1 MLDGSAPPLPL
12 SLSLALSLPSLL
24 FALPPPLLPLI
35 LYTGSSKKGQG
46 VLVRSSPPCLTA
58 PSQPLTLPH
67 IPFHSP
73 PLSLSLSLFP
83 PSPLLPLTL
92 YTGSIKKG
100 QGVLVEILSS
110 MLDGSVPPSLIQ
122 TVYVCLALV
131 LVVGM
136 AGLLVAEASRWYLVG
151 LVFFVAG
158 FFISFSWYE
167 PSLFPSISLF
177 PSFVLFSSLFANI

>member
-1 MLDGSAPPLPL
+1 M
-12 SLSLALSLPSLL
+12 
-24 FALPPPLLPLI
+24 
-35 LYTGSSKKGQG
+35 
-46 VLVRSSPPCLTA
+46 
-58 PSQPLTLPH
+58 
-67 IPFHSP
+67 
-73 PLSLSLSLFP
+73 
-83 PSPLLPLTL
+83 
-92 YTGSIKKG
+92 
-100 QGVLVEILSS
+100 EILSS

-167 PSLFPSISLF
+167 PSLFPSLSLSSPRWSRLLRRWLLHVLLMVRTSLSLSLPLFCSLF
-177 PSFVLFSSLFANI
+177 FSLCQCLFRYISEAQLLNTHRQ